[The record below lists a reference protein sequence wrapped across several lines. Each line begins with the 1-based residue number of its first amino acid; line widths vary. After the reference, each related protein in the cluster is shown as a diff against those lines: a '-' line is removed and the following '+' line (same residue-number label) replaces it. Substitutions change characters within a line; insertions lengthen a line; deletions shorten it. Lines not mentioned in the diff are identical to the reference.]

1 MQTITKLLKI
11 TGTLCLSCIC
21 LTSKADPKILTL
33 EEIRAFLDNKRQEAE
48 GKFAEIKKKIDE
60 IAENRKPGD
69 TAFEKKEEDLFS
81 ELCKVVSGEIA
92 AVEYDNEGKPTII
105 DIFDGDTSTI
115 EDLFTSQFLRI
126 EYTQN
131 YKNGFVGLDTI
142 SKEIDPKQRGITD
155 EELKLLGKS
164 SVHEITFDSILS
176 SDFFDEEQR
185 KRGRELLDSYSEL
198 REAIDEYVEK
208 TDIVKSVCFSVRI
221 NELHWEV
228 KVDEKTS
235 KVTVDIH
242 RDVSETGNAA
252 LICKIPGG
260 QLKELKEKLKERLRT
275 CILYK
280 TGAEKII
287 LMMLLDEITPPEYRL
302 QWVPTAEVGDA
313 CYYFA
318 QNRIKTN
325 MDSVLSDADTL
336 HEIGHYLQ
344 SRLSLPQN
352 FESYRNS
359 FARKLLLLE
368 HEGEKSDKTFSVPEW
383 LLQLF
388 ERFNLDGGDVSK
400 NLNGDVSENLN
411 GNDLFMY
418 WQLTSRW
425 KSAHEIANILGVY
438 FDQNRI
444 YLDALSDIRA
454 QKGIRYGH
462 IRGRY
467 NVEEK
472 AQFEDPE
479 GQKMFESIVKK
490 AAERQPDNAVLKLL
504 CKLHE
509 VTLSEV
515 LNWSDPDLD
524 DNKADSIIQE
534 YKFYNE

>member
-1 MQTITKLLKI
+1 MKTFTKLLKI

-21 LTSKADPKILTL
+21 LTSKAEPKILTL
-33 EEIRAFLDNKRQEAE
+33 EEVRAFLDKKHQEAGE
-48 GKFAEIKKKIDE
+48 KFLEIKKKIDE

-69 TAFEKKEEDLFS
+69 TAFEKEEEDLFS
-81 ELCKVVSGEIA
+81 ELCKVVSGEIS
-92 AVEYDNEGKPTII
+92 AVEYDNEGKPTLIEII
-105 DIFDGDTSTI
+105 NGNASPIG
-115 EDLFTSQFLRI
+115 DLFTSQSLRR

-131 YKNGFVGLDTI
+131 YENGSVGLDKI

-155 EELKLLGKS
+155 EELKLLGET
-164 SVHEITFDSILS
+164 SVREITFDSILS
-176 SDFFDEEQR
+176 SDFFDEERR
-185 KRGRELLDSYSEL
+185 KKGRELLHSLLKLE
-198 REAIDEYVEK
+198 EAIDEYVEK
-208 TDIVKSVCFSVRI
+208 IDIVESVCFSFRASD
-221 NELHWEV
+221 LYQEV

-235 KVTVDIH
+235 KVTVDMY
-242 RDVSETGNAA
+242 RTVVSGTCCDPV
-252 LICKIPGG
+252 LICKISGER
-260 QLKELKEKLKERLRT
+260 LKELKEKLKERLRS

-280 TGAEKII
+280 TGSEKII

-302 QWVPTAEVGDA
+302 QWLQKAEVMDA
-313 CYYFA
+313 CYNFA
-318 QNRIKTN
+318 ENRIEAN
-325 MDSVLSDADTL
+325 LDSIWSSPVVL

-344 SRLSLPQN
+344 SRLRLPQN

-368 HEGEKSDKTFSVPEW
+368 HEGEKSDKTFSVPKW
-383 LLQLF
+383 LLHLF
-388 ERFNLDGGDVSK
+388 EVFNSGNGDVSK
-400 NLNGDVSENLN
+400 NLN

-425 KSAHEIANILGVY
+425 KNGGEIANILGVY

-454 QKGIRYGH
+454 QKRIRYGH
-462 IRGRY
+462 NLGLY
-467 NVEEK
+467 DVEKK

-515 LNWSDPDLD
+515 VNFYDPDVD
-524 DNKADSIIQE
+524 DDKADDVMRN
-534 YKFYNE
+534 YKYWDE

>member
-1 MQTITKLLKI
+1 MKTITKLLKI
-11 TGTLCLSCIC
+11 TGTLCLSCVC
-21 LTSKADPKILTL
+21 LTSKAKPKILTL
-33 EEIRAFLDNKRQEAE
+33 EELRTFLDKKYQEAG

-92 AVEYDNEGKPTII
+92 AVEYDNEGKPTLIE
-105 DIFDGDTSTI
+105 IFNGNASPI
-115 EDLFTSQFLRI
+115 GDLFTSQSLRR

-131 YKNGFVGLDTI
+131 YKNGFVGLDKI
-142 SKEIDPKQRGITD
+142 SKEITPKQRGITD
-155 EELKLLGKS
+155 EELKLLGKT
-164 SVHEITFDSILS
+164 SVREITFDSILS
-176 SDFFDEEQR
+176 SDFFDEEHR
-185 KRGRELLDSYSEL
+185 KRGMELLDSFSKLE
-198 REAIDEYVEK
+198 EAIDEYVEK
-208 TDIVKSVCFSVRI
+208 IDIVESVCFSFRT
-221 NELHWEV
+221 NDLYQEV

-235 KVTVDIH
+235 KVTVDMY
-242 RDVSETGNAA
+242 RTVSGKADPA
-252 LICKIPGG
+252 LICKISGER
-260 QLKELKEKLKERLRT
+260 LKKLKEKLKERLRT

-280 TGAEKII
+280 TGSEKII
-287 LMMLLDEITPPEYRL
+287 LMMLLDEIAPPEYRL
-302 QWVPTAEVGDA
+302 QWLQTAEVMDA
-313 CYYFA
+313 CYQFA
-318 QNRIKTN
+318 ENRIEAN
-325 MDSVLSDADTL
+325 LDSIWSSAVIL

-344 SRLSLPQN
+344 WRLRLPQN

-368 HEGEKSDKTFSVPEW
+368 HEGEKSDKTFPEW
-383 LLQLF
+383 LLHLF
-388 ERFNLDGGDVSK
+388 KGFNLGNGDVSK
-400 NLNGDVSENLN
+400 NLN

-425 KSAHEIANILGVY
+425 ESGHEIANILGVY

-454 QKGIRYGH
+454 QKCIRYGH
-462 IRGRY
+462 NRGRY

-490 AAERQPDNAVLKLL
+490 AAERQPDSAVLKLL
-504 CKLHE
+504 CKLHK

-515 LNWSDPDLD
+515 LNWYDPDLD
-524 DNKADSIIQE
+524 DEKADDVIQD
-534 YKFYNE
+534 YKLCSE

>member
-1 MQTITKLLKI
+1 MV

-21 LTSKADPKILTL
+21 LTSKAEPKNLTL
-33 EEIRAFLDNKRQEAE
+33 EELRAFLDKKHQEA
-48 GKFAEIKKKIDE
+48 GRKFAEIKKKIDE

-92 AVEYDNEGKPTII
+92 AVEYDNEGKPTLI
-105 DIFDGDTSTI
+105 DVFSGDTSPF
-115 EDLFTSQFLRI
+115 EDLFTSRFLRI
-126 EYTQN
+126 EYTKN
-131 YKNGFVGLDTI
+131 YKNGFVGLDKI

-155 EELKLLGKS
+155 EGLKLLGET
-164 SVHEITFDSILS
+164 SVREITFDSILS
-176 SDFFDEEQR
+176 SDFFDEERR
-185 KRGRELLDSYSEL
+185 KKGRELLGSYSKL

-208 TDIVKSVCFSVRI
+208 IDIVESVCFSLRI
-221 NELHWEV
+221 NELYREV

-235 KVTVDIH
+235 KVTVDMY
-242 RDVSETGNAA
+242 RTVSETADPV
-252 LICKIPGG
+252 LICKISGER
-260 QLKELKEKLKERLRT
+260 LKELKEKLKERLRT

-280 TGAEKII
+280 TGSEKII
-287 LMMLLDEITPPEYRL
+287 LMMLLDEIASPEYRL
-302 QWVPTAEVGDA
+302 QWLQKAEVMDA
-313 CYYFA
+313 CYHFA
-318 QNRIKTN
+318 ENRIEAN
-325 MDSVLSDADTL
+325 LDSIWSSAVIL

-344 SRLSLPQN
+344 WRLRLPQN

-383 LLQLF
+383 LLHLF
-388 ERFNLDGGDVSK
+388 KEFNSDNGDVSK
-400 NLNGDVSENLN
+400 NLN

-425 KSAHEIANILGVY
+425 QRGHEIANILGVY

-454 QKGIRYGH
+454 QKSIRYGH
-462 IRGRY
+462 IQGRY
-467 NVEEK
+467 NVAEK

-479 GQKMFESIVKK
+479 GQKMFESIVKE
-490 AAERQPDNAVLKLL
+490 AAERQPDSAVLKLL
-504 CKLHE
+504 CKLHK

-515 LNWSDPDLD
+515 VNLYDADLHD
-524 DNKADSIIQE
+524 DKVDDVIRD
-534 YKFYNE
+534 YKFGSDE

>member
-1 MQTITKLLKI
+1 MKTITKLLKI

-33 EEIRAFLDNKRQEAE
+33 EELRAFLDNKHRETE
-48 GKFAEIKKKIDE
+48 EKFEEIKKKIDK

-92 AVEYDNEGKPTII
+92 AVEYDNERKPTIV
-105 DIFDGDTSTI
+105 DVFSGVTSPF
-115 EDLFTSQFLRI
+115 EDLFNSRLLRI

-131 YKNGFVGLDTI
+131 YENGSVGFDKI

-155 EELKLLGKS
+155 EELKLLGET
-164 SVHEITFDSILS
+164 SVREITFDSILS
-176 SDFFDEEQR
+176 SDFFDEERR
-185 KRGRELLDSYSEL
+185 KKGRELLHSYSKL
-198 REAIDEYVEK
+198 TEAIDKYVEK
-208 TDIVKSVCFSVRI
+208 IDIVESVCPSVRT
-221 NELHWEV
+221 NELHQKV

-242 RDVSETGNAA
+242 KNVIETINTE
-252 LICKIPGG
+252 LICKISGER
-260 QLKELKEKLKERLRT
+260 LKELKEKLKERLCS
-275 CILYK
+275 CILLK
-280 TGAEKII
+280 TGSEKII
-287 LMMLLDEITPPEYRL
+287 LMMLLDEITLPEYRL
-302 QWVPTAEVGDA
+302 QWLRTAEVMDA
-313 CYYFA
+313 CYNPSE
-318 QNRIKTN
+318 NRMKTN
-325 MDSVLSDADTL
+325 MDSVWSDAAIL

-344 SRLSLPQN
+344 SRLRLPQN

-359 FARKLLLLE
+359 FAQKLLLLE
-368 HEGEKSDKTFSVPEW
+368 HEGEKSDKTFPVPKW
-383 LLQLF
+383 LLHLF
-388 ERFNLDGGDVSK
+388 EGFNFGNGDVSK
-400 NLNGDVSENLN
+400 NLN

-425 KSAHEIANILGVY
+425 KSGREIANILGVY

-467 NVEEK
+467 DVEKK

-490 AAERQPDNAVLKLL
+490 AAERQPDGAVLKLL

-515 LNWSDPDLD
+515 VNFYDPDVD
-524 DNKADSIIQE
+524 DNKVNDVMRD
-534 YKFYNE
+534 YKFYRE